1 MKEQPGRSEPE
12 KEANLHSLTIRKNRP
27 KKGDKTREQKKP
39 HIPKYLGKAKNIT
52 MKKGENT
59 YLANTPT
66 CQENDHETKILMVW
80 ELNSGYL
87 CERHRPY
94 LRANQSTRREA
105 CQTSLKHN
113 QTSRKT

>member
-27 KKGDKTREQKKP
+27 KKEIKLGNKKAP
-39 HIPKYLGKAKNIT
+39 HPTIFGKGKKHNNE
-52 MKKGENT
+52 KGENT

-66 CQENDHETKILMVW
+66 CQENDYELKILMVW

-113 QTSRKT
+113 QTLRKT